1 MKSLLPLL
9 ILCALPLA
17 AQEPVIA
24 TLQITVDFI
33 ETTPAIATE
42 ILHGEKLPTSSLEWH
57 DTLKRLLKDGE
68 SKLAATLN
76 VTTKSGQR
84 ATAESVKER
93 IYATEYNVPVGRAKH
108 APAVPAGLSGVDV
121 PIPTAFEMRPV
132 GARFEV
138 DPVLGPDGKSIDLNI
153 APEFVID
160 LGNEPQLSL
169 PTDGVERELIVM
181 PKFYTM
187 KVQTAT
193 AVTDGGSSLLGVLLP
208 PAGNEGPDGEKRVLC
223 FVTARIVKG

>member
-9 ILCALPLA
+9 VLCALPLA
-17 AQEPVIA
+17 AQEPVIT
-24 TLQITVDFI
+24 TLQITVDFV

-42 ILHGEKLPTSSLEWH
+42 ILHGENLPTSSLKWH
-57 DTLKRLLKDGE
+57 DTLKRLLKEGE
-68 SKLAATLN
+68 SKLAATLQ

-84 ATAESVKER
+84 AIAESVKER
-93 IYATEYNVPVGRAKH
+93 IYATEYTAPVGRAKH

-138 DPVLGPDGKSIDLNI
+138 EPVLGTDGKSIDLNI

-160 LGNEPQLSL
+160 LGNEPQMSL
-169 PTDGVERELIVM
+169 PTDAGERELIVM

-187 KVQTAT
+187 KVQTT
-193 AVTDGGSSLLGVLLP
+193 TSVTDGGSSLLGVWLP
-208 PAGNEGPDGEKRVLC
+208 LADNEGPDGGKRMLC
-223 FVTARIVKG
+223 FVTARIVKD

>member
-9 ILCALPLA
+9 LLCALPVS
-17 AQEPVIA
+17 AQETNFA
-24 TLQITVDFI
+24 ALQITVDFV
-33 ETTPAIATE
+33 ETTPAIVTE
-42 ILHGEKLPTSSLEWH
+42 ILHGEKAPASSAEWH
-57 DTLKRLLKDGE
+57 STLKRLLVEGE
-68 SKLAATLN
+68 SKLASTLSIS
-76 VTTKSGQR
+76 TKSGQR

-93 IYATEYNVPVGRAKH
+93 IYATEFHVPAGRAKH
-108 APAVPAGLSGVDV
+108 APAVPAGLSGVDI
-121 PIPTAFEMRPV
+121 PTPTAFEMRPV

-160 LGNEPQLSL
+160 LGNEPQLTL
-169 PTDGVERELIVM
+169 PTDGIERELIVM

-187 KVQTAT
+187 KLQTST
-193 AVTDGGSSLLGVLLP
+193 TVTDGGSSLLGVLLP

-223 FVTARIVKG
+223 FVTARVVKN